1 MGEQPG
7 PSQYAPVTV
16 HLFTGEA
23 LNFFINAQIVTAFS
37 EYLMEGAARILG
49 EEVAW
54 PQISFMSAYPDDVR
68 NGYLLFA
75 FAVLATVFLSSGV
88 FAAYAGASIGKALV
102 GIRYVDAVDG
112 EFKPRRV
119 QLRARLLILL
129 LLPILLAGPL
139 IGFEFGPAGDVASLF
154 ALGVSCIAFFWFALR
169 TDALGTTWVNRKA
182 GVKPVL
188 RFKAR

>member
-1 MGEQPG
+1 
-7 PSQYAPVTV
+7 
-16 HLFTGEA
+16 
-23 LNFFINAQIVTAFS
+23 
-37 EYLMEGAARILG
+37 
-49 EEVAW
+49 
-54 PQISFMSAYPDDVR
+54 
-68 NGYLLFA
+68 
-75 FAVLATVFLSSGV
+75 
-88 FAAYAGASIGKALV
+88 
-102 GIRYVDAVDG
+102 VDG

-139 IGFEFGPAGDVASLF
+139 IGFVFGPAGDVASLF